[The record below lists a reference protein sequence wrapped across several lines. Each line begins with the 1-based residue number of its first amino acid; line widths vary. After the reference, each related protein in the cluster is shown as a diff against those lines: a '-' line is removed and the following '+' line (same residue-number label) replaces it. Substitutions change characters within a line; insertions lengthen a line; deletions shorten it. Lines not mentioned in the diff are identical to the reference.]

1 MMISRLHIKEVG
13 RRLMPLFFLFLVSAQ
28 LSAQQY
34 ACFSY
39 QKVLTSMPDYHAAM
53 DKVKDMR
60 SQYEA
65 ETKRMESDFNSKY
78 EDFLEVQS
86 TLDTTIRSKR
96 QLELQEL
103 IAKGDDFRNKAS
115 RLLADKEKELIAHV
129 RERLQQIIAQL
140 SHDNGYAF
148 VLNTDD
154 NAVPFADATLCPDIT
169 SLLIDKVAF

>member
-1 MMISRLHIKEVG
+1 
-13 RRLMPLFFLFLVSAQ
+13 
-28 LSAQQY
+28 
-34 ACFSY
+34 
-39 QKVLTSMPDYHAAM
+39 MPDYHAAM

-103 IAKGDDFRNKAS
+103 IAK
-115 RLLADKEKELIAHV
+115 
-129 RERLQQIIAQL
+129 
-140 SHDNGYAF
+140 
-148 VLNTDD
+148 
-154 NAVPFADATLCPDIT
+154 
-169 SLLIDKVAF
+169 